1 MSYRQTLDPSFVIN
15 KLLNFS
21 EPMIK
26 SVSHAILT
34 AYPPLA
40 TNHHGVQFVEFVIGL
55 NRILQRTTIAKY
67 LESLC
72 AQHEGY
78 GGCECT
84 DGRRTPA
91 IVAVANSSVGR
102 GHLREL

>member
-1 MSYRQTLDPSFVIN
+1 MIN
-15 KLLNFS
+15 KLLNFQ

-26 SVSHAILT
+26 TVSHAILT

-67 LESLC
+67 LEALC
-72 AQHEGY
+72 SQK
-78 GGCECT
+78 
-84 DGRRTPA
+84 DG
-91 IVAVANSSVGR
+91 
-102 GHLREL
+102 